1 MCHCFHFSTILLPW
15 SDGTR
20 CHDLSF
26 LNFKPTFS
34 LSCFTL
40 IKRLF
45 SSSLLSAIRV
55 VSCAYQRLLIFLL
68 AVLIPVS
75 DSSNPAFL
83 MMYSAYKL
91 SKVLVAQW
99 CPTFCELMDC
109 SPPGSF
115 LRETLQ
121 ARILEWVTIPFS
133 RGSFW
138 PKDWTR
144 VSCITG
150 RFFTIWATGV
160 S

>member
-91 SKVLVAQW
+91 SKVLVAQL
-99 CPTFCELMDC
+99 CLTLCDPMDC
-109 SPPGSF
+109 SLPGSTIHGII
-115 LRETLQ
+115 LP
-121 ARILEWVTIPFS
+121 RILEWVAIPFS
-133 RGSFW
+133 RIFLGLLYCRQILYQLSH
-138 PKDWTR
+138 
-144 VSCITG
+144 
-150 RFFTIWATGV
+150 
-160 S
+160 